1 MDIAQGQAAKAAS
14 GVDTTF
20 HITLELKPRVARF
33 FRQSFDGHPTM
44 SVEERMAKFLEIQLN
59 KLRGQALAQTR
70 IEATEATEGEARTIR
85 RSVFLQNHGGENP
98 AGGRGPAGFEED
110 VDGKTSYEQP
120 ARKLT

>member
-1 MDIAQGQAAKAAS
+1 VPEQTLTDDELLERAQQIKADRGCSLAEAMDIAQGQAAKAAS

-59 KLRGQALAQTR
+59 KLRGQALAQPR

-85 RSVFLQNHGGENP
+85 RSVFLQNHG
-98 AGGRGPAGFEED
+98 
-110 VDGKTSYEQP
+110 
-120 ARKLT
+120 

>member
-1 MDIAQGQAAKAAS
+1 VPEQTLTDDELLERAQQIKADRGCSLAEAMDIAQGQAAKAAS

-85 RSVFLQNHGGENP
+85 RSVLLQNHG
-98 AGGRGPAGFEED
+98 
-110 VDGKTSYEQP
+110 
-120 ARKLT
+120 

>member
-1 MDIAQGQAAKAAS
+1 VPEQTLTDDELLERAQQIKADRGCSLAEAMDIAQGQAAKAAS

-85 RSVFLQNHGGENP
+85 RSVFLQNHG
-98 AGGRGPAGFEED
+98 
-110 VDGKTSYEQP
+110 
-120 ARKLT
+120 